1 MPITYK
7 QKMINPKILYRI
19 IYIQYVWIKHG
30 LDDILTQHRQ
40 LAMFRCFVYLNP
52 WFWFGKKIDRGVA
65 IRQTLEALGPLFVK
79 FGQALSTRPD
89 LIPGDIAR
97 ELDKLR
103 DKVPPFSSDL
113 AIKIVQKTYGK
124 PIDEVFAYFDIE
136 PLASASIAQVHAAT
150 LKTGEQ
156 VVVKIRRPDI
166 EKVIHQDVA
175 ILKILAKW
183 TQKYIPQAKRLKPRE
198 VVREFE
204 NHLGDELDFRIEA
217 ANASQLKRNFNNS
230 PMLYVPEVYWEYL
243 HENILVIERIDGI
256 PVSDIEGLKKHQI
269 NLKLLAERGIEIFF
283 TQVFRDCFFH
293 ADMHPGNIFVSKQHG
308 HNPQY
313 MCVDF
318 GIIGTLNQS
327 DKYYLAQNLLAFFN
341 RDYQRVAELHIS
353 SAWIPQDV
361 RVEEFAAAIRVVCE
375 PIFEKPLKDIS
386 FGTLILRLFEVARRF
401 HLEVQPQ
408 LVLLQKTLLAVEGL
422 GRQLYP
428 NLDLWATAKPF
439 LENWVKQQIGPK
451 AFIKHMKAN
460 LPFFVE
466 QLPYMPKLMYE
477 VLLLNKIQYN
487 DEKNQLIK
495 NKIFLSK
502 RRSSLKIIGISVW
515 LSVCAYLAYTLPP
528 IIDKLSLFSF
538 LGGAG
543 LIASFLLLMQI

>member
-1 MPITYK
+1 MPFTYK

-19 IYIQYVWIKHG
+19 IYIQYVWIKNG
-30 LDDILTQHRQ
+30 LDDVLTRNRH
-40 LAMFRCFVYLNP
+40 LVMFRFLVYFNP
-52 WFWFGKKIDRGVA
+52 WYWFGEKKDRGEA
-65 IRQTLEALGPLFVK
+65 IRQTLETLGPLFVK

-89 LIPGDIAR
+89 LIPADIAQ
-97 ELDKLR
+97 ELNKLR
-103 DKVPPFSSDL
+103 DQVPSFSSDL
-113 AIKIVQKTYGK
+113 VLDIMQKTYGK
-124 PIDEVFAYFDIE
+124 PVTEIFANFDSQ

-166 EKVIHQDVA
+166 EKIIQKDIA
-175 ILKILAKW
+175 ILKIMAKW
-183 TQKYIPQAKRLKPRE
+183 AQKYIPQVRRLKPCE
-198 VVREFE
+198 VVKEFE
-204 NHLGDELDFRIEA
+204 NHLTEELDFRREA
-217 ANASQLKRNFNNS
+217 ANASQLRRHFLHS
-230 PMLYVPEVYWEYL
+230 PMLYVPEVYWDYV
-243 HENILVIERIDGI
+243 HVNILVIERIDGI
-256 PVSDIEGLKKHQI
+256 PVTDIKALKKHHVD
-269 NLKLLAERGIEIFF
+269 LTLLAERGIEIFF

-308 HNPQY
+308 YDPQY
-313 MCVDF
+313 ICVDF
-318 GIIGTLNQS
+318 GIMGSLNQS

-341 RDYQRVAELHIS
+341 RDYQSVAELHLS
-353 SAWIPQDV
+353 SAWIPKHV
-361 RVEEFAAAIRVVCE
+361 RVEDFAAAIRVVCE

-386 FGTLILRLFEVARRF
+386 FASLILRLFEVARRF

-428 NLDLWATAKPF
+428 ELDLWATAKPF

-460 LPFFVE
+460 LPFLVE

-477 VLLLNKIQYN
+477 VLLLKKMQYQQQEVIIKANKPA
-487 DEKNQLIK
+487 LI
-495 NKIFLSK
+495 
-502 RRSSLKIIGISVW
+502 RRSSLKIAGIGLC
-515 LSVCAYLAYTLPP
+515 LSIGVYTCY
-528 IIDKLSLFSF
+528 SLQSLIEKVSLLSF

-543 LIASFLLLMQI
+543 LMVSLMLLMRI